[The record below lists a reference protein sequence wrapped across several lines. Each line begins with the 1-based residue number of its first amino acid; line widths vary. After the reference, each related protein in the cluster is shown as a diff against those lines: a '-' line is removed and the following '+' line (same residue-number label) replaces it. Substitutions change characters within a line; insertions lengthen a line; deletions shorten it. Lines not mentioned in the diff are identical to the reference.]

1 MLNYRRVDH
10 WWSLESTII
19 DRNISID
26 DIDHKL
32 LIDDQLLLMIFEYI
46 WYTDDILINGGFRQ
60 VMGVPVIIQT
70 SDLQSSMATWLGNSR
85 SRNASINGK
94 KIYQMSSKPFFFA
107 RGIQILFVNDND
119 KEGWH

>member
-70 SDLQSSMATWLGNSR
+70 SDLQSNMAT
-85 SRNASINGK
+85 
-94 KIYQMSSKPFFFA
+94 
-107 RGIQILFVNDND
+107 
-119 KEGWH
+119 